1 MEKQIDINAD
11 WCNGVEININNCKFV
26 ILNVYLPYQ
35 CRENEDLYMENLGIL
50 KSLLDD
56 IQCTNIA
63 IVGDFNANLGISG
76 TKLFTNYMLDFC
88 EVNSLLISSKLL

>member
-1 MEKQIDINAD
+1 MMQETRLIVVIDHNLLLFMDI
-11 WCNGVEININNCKFV
+11 
-26 ILNVYLPYQ
+26 
-35 CRENEDLYMENLGIL
+35 RENEDLYVENLGIL

-76 TKLFTNYMLDFC
+76 TILFTNYMLDFF
-88 EVNSLLISSKLL
+88 